1 MPNTDNSTT
10 LIFVVNGAEVL
21 LDHLNVKEPLHAT
34 RNQALAKSNNT
45 GRPPSDWQIK
55 DERGN
60 TLDPDRRI
68 ESYAF
73 PPGTKLY
80 LSLGVGA
87 GG

>member
-1 MPNTDNSTT
+1 MPKSDNKTS
-10 LIFVVNGAEVL
+10 LIFVVNGFEIV
-21 LDHLNVKEPLHAT
+21 LDHLNVNEPLHAAMT
-34 RNQALAKSNNT
+34 KALAESKNT
-45 GRPPSDWQIK
+45 GRPPADWQIK

-60 TLDPDRRI
+60 PLDPDRRL

-73 PPGTKLY
+73 RPGTKLF